1 MKKLC
6 MAAATLAAAA
16 CSEGGSPAPAAPT
29 LTTPAPAVVNDVRPV
44 DPRFDDEFWKELVY
58 GHSPDRPGD
67 FNGLSHSRVWN
78 TVPAIYIKTTDDRG
92 DQAIDQHLLDD
103 IVAAIPGFV
112 AQVTGESY
120 TRTVETGTD
129 GADRDGYVVILF
141 RHEEERNS
149 CGRAERAGP
158 PAARVVLAM
167 HERCVTESTRLQAL
181 VAHELGHALGFS
193 HVADQQ
199 AVMYASNRA
208 AIRFTDQEQYHA
220 QLAYEVGNGK
230 PYCGWPSGRRATD
243 ETSFDAMNRPANGS
257 QGKTAHYLSVKPPHY
272 PLVPDLAERVDHV
285 GAGHLGHGQ
294 LCRAAG
300 RRSGSCSTSSPCR
313 AWDCASRGASG
324 RRPPRRRRLSACS

>member
-103 IVAAIPGFV
+103 IVAAI
-112 AQVTGESY
+112 
-120 TRTVETGTD
+120 
-129 GADRDGYVVILF
+129 
-141 RHEEERNS
+141 
-149 CGRAERAGP
+149 GRAERAGP

-230 PYCGWPSGRRATD
+230 PYCGCPFG
-243 ETSFDAMNRPANGS
+243 E
-257 QGKTAHYLSVKPPHY
+257 
-272 PLVPDLAERVDHV
+272 
-285 GAGHLGHGQ
+285 
-294 LCRAAG
+294 
-300 RRSGSCSTSSPCR
+300 
-313 AWDCASRGASG
+313 
-324 RRPPRRRRLSACS
+324 ACYR